1 MHTVPNGLVG
11 NLTVVQTMSTS
22 VKINWTLPMLDNR
35 GGVILKYMV
44 TYQRVLQAGVSSV
57 SSIQSNSTTMTEYMA
72 TGLTTGSQYMLTV
85 SACTSAGCGPIE
97 NITANTSDNGRIACI
112 KFLLLVFAYA
122 TCANACACSCPHP
135 VSVHISRYRPLCL
148 ATFTQYWPPSLDK
161 VHAPGTGG
169 LVRSISVHVVNMLLT
184 PHLDSTVLTTCPHD
198 CTLRAFYR
206 MIFPPLCQ

>member
-1 MHTVPNGLVG
+1 MPPFLQIQTGFSQILSIKRLMSVYYCQYNRYFSELLFLFNMHAAPDGLVG
-11 NLTVVQTMSTS
+11 SLTVVQTTSSS
-22 VKINWTLPMLDNR
+22 VKINWTLPMLNKR

-72 TGLTTGSQYMLTV
+72 TGLTTGSQYMLAV

-112 KFLLLVFAYA
+112 KFLHLVFAYA

-135 VSVHISRYRPLCL
+135 VSV
-148 ATFTQYWPPSLDK
+148 
-161 VHAPGTGG
+161 
-169 LVRSISVHVVNMLLT
+169 
-184 PHLDSTVLTTCPHD
+184 
-198 CTLRAFYR
+198 
-206 MIFPPLCQ
+206 